1 MTKSISAHFDGHVL
15 VPDEP
20 LELPIGQP
28 LKVQI
33 QIGTD
38 RENRFADLRALAAD
52 LSDAPSDLAAQ
63 HDHYL
68 QGSILLAEGL
78 RSS

>member
-1 MTKSISAHFDGHVL
+1 MTKSITAHFDGQNL

-33 QIGTD
+33 QFGA
-38 RENRFADLRALAAD
+38 ESASRFADLRALAAD
-52 LSDAPSDLAAQ
+52 LPDAPVDLALQ

-68 QGSILLAEGL
+68 HGTPKND
-78 RSS
+78 

>member
-1 MTKSISAHFDGHVL
+1 MTKSITAHFDGQNL

-33 QIGTD
+33 QFGIESAG
-38 RENRFADLRALAAD
+38 RFAGLRALAAD
-52 LSDAPSDLAAQ
+52 LPDAPSDIALR

-68 QGSILLAEGL
+68 HGTSNSTA
-78 RSS
+78 

>member
-20 LELPIGQP
+20 VELPIGQP
-28 LKVQI
+28 LKVVI
-33 QIGTD
+33 QVGDETT
-38 RENRFADLRALAAD
+38 NRFADLRALAAD
-52 LSDAPSDLAAQ
+52 LPDAPADLALQ

-68 QGSILLAEGL
+68 HG
-78 RSS
+78 